1 MKQKQTI
8 KLNESQ
14 LRNIIKESIKDYL
27 NEGFGDS
34 YVERAIEEMIE
45 KEKYEPWLYEL
56 RELMGYGDIDVHY
69 RYEDGDDSDEPSGVY
84 FHNSGD
90 TVIITPTSVFA
101 TEGYRLD
108 PKVYEKL
115 KVLAKPLQN
124 KITEIL
130 NSI

>member
-1 MKQKQTI
+1 MKKQTI

-14 LRNIIKESIKDYL
+14 LRNIIKESVKKIIK
-27 NEGFGDS
+27 EGFGDS
-34 YVERAIEEMIE
+34 YVERAIKEMIE
-45 KEKYEPWLYEL
+45 KAQYEPWLNEL
-56 RELMGYGDIDVHY
+56 HELMGYGDIDVHY

-84 FHNSGD
+84 FHNFGD

-101 TEGYRLD
+101 TEGYRLN

-115 KVLAKPLQN
+115 KELAKPLQH

-130 NSI
+130 NNI